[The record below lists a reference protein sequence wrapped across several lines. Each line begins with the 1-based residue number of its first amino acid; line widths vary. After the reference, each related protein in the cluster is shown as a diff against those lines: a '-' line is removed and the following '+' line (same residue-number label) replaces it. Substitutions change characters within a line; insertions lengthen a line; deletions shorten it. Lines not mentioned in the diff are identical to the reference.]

1 MFYTSSPFPI
11 GVNPKS
17 ALNNTLV
24 VVKQM
29 EKCLKRCQVYL
40 WKHEIEFNR
49 RILPVWN
56 VNSQNRK
63 WILLLI
69 YFITRS
75 AAQNCRILPLR
86 NYLLSNSEPE
96 HLDHQLLHLLAA
108 RFSTINICGAVYLRW
123 SSADLYREHFSFRF
137 TSWFKTVWTEL
148 TKPRESDFYLA
159 FDYHII
165 NNILFL
171 EGLQHAFIMHKI

>member
-1 MFYTSSPFPI
+1 MFFTSSPFPI

-17 ALNNTLV
+17 ALNNTLL

-69 YFITRS
+69 YFITGS

-108 RFSTINICGAVYLRW
+108 RFSTINTCGAVYLRW
-123 SSADLYREHFSFRF
+123 SSADLYREFFSFRF
-137 TSWFKTVWTEL
+137 ISWFKTKWTEMP
-148 TKPRESDFYLA
+148 KPRERVLPSA
-159 FDYHII
+159 PDYSLIS
-165 NNILFL
+165 NRQFL
-171 EGLQHAFIMHKI
+171 

>member
-17 ALNNTLV
+17 ALNNTLL

-69 YFITRS
+69 YFITGS

-108 RFSTINICGAVYLRW
+108 RFSTINICAAVYLRW
-123 SSADLYREHFSFRF
+123 SSADLYRECFSFRF
-137 TSWFKTVWTEL
+137 ISWFKTVWTEL
-148 TKPRESDFYLA
+148 TKPREREFSLA
-159 FDYHII
+159 LDYHLI

-171 EGLQHAFIMHKI
+171 EGL